1 MHVRNWY
8 LNGIRAKESFSLFV
22 DLGSERR
29 RNYEEPHEIA
39 EPVTS
44 SGYHEQCGRIEEL
57 DDKRD

>member
-1 MHVRNWY
+1 
-8 LNGIRAKESFSLFV
+8 LFV

-57 DDKRD
+57 DDKRDYV